1 MTYDELKKQVA
12 IDLELTPD
20 TAEIKS
26 LKLSSIYIKYLDLY
40 MNEVRKLKDIQAVK
54 EKQYT
59 LLLHKFRKEGFEK
72 FEVKGKDTDHYI
84 HLDEEYVK
92 IVSEFK
98 EQTFITNYLENVLE
112 QCNKLSFNI
121 KNFVDIQKVKLGLN

>member
-1 MTYDELKKQVA
+1 MNYEELKKQVA
-12 IDLELTPD
+12 VDLELTPD

-26 LKLSSIYIKYLDLY
+26 LKLSSIYIHYLDIY
-40 MNEVRKLKDIQAVK
+40 MGEVRKLKDLQANK

-72 FEVKGKDTDHYI
+72 FEVKGKDVDHYI
-84 HLDEEYVK
+84 HLDVDYQK

-98 EQTFITNYLENVLE
+98 EQTFITNYLESVLE
-112 QCNKLSFNI
+112 QINKLSFNI
-121 KNFVDIQKVKLGLN
+121 KNFIDIQKVKLGIN